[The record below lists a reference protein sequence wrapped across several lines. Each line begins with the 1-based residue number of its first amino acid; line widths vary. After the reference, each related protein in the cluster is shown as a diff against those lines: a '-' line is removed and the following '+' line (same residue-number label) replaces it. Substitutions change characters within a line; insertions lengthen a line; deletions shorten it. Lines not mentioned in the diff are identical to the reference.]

1 MRSPRALVVV
11 AAALA
16 LAACTSSGS
25 PSATSST
32 PSPTPTSASPTT
44 ASPAPTSE
52 SPDPTP
58 TPTSASPTSV
68 TGVTVVTLSL
78 EDDANCPGGRLG
90 AHNTLVEPVWEKFTK
105 IPTSGTV
112 VVAVPTKYTKSMAF
126 DIQCR
131 SWPNTGAVPIVVLQY
146 EGTQP
151 GDVPPTN
158 GRGQPLGEQGSYCW
172 AGTRAATSAIT
183 VRAWI
188 DQGDGSP
195 LSGKV
200 AVYADPAVATVGYS
214 RTGQRW
220 DEAPDGQMGHQD
232 EPYC

>member
-1 MRSPRALVVV
+1 MRSARILVV
-11 AAALA
+11 AGAALA

-25 PSATSST
+25 PTATSS
-32 PSPTPTSASPTT
+32 SPTATPTSASPTT
-44 ASPAPTSE
+44 TSASPTSE
-52 SPDPTP
+52 SPTP
-58 TPTSASPTSV
+58 TPTSASPST
-68 TGVTVVTLSL
+68 TAGVTLVTLSL
-78 EDDANCPGGRLG
+78 QDDANCPGGRLG
-90 AHNTLVEPVWEKFTK
+90 AHNTLVAPVWEKFTK

-112 VVAVPTKYTKSMAF
+112 VVAVPTKYTKSLAF

-158 GRGQPLGEQGSYCW
+158 GKGQPLGEQGSYCW
-172 AGTRAATSAIT
+172 AGTREATSAIT

-200 AVYADPAVATVGYS
+200 ALYADPTVATVGFS